1 VPEEL
6 EILEEI
12 SSVETIAS
20 GPSLRIRHLLE
31 KVYGRGNWRKCKGY
45 ARVRLPDG
53 FVGLAELHWYEAH
66 GLGRFDFKV
75 KRMLR
80 RES

>member
-1 VPEEL
+1 MSEEL

-20 GPSLRIRHLLE
+20 GPSLRIRLFLE
-31 KVYGRGNWRKCKGY
+31 KAYGRGNWRKCKGY

-75 KRMLR
+75 KRMLGR
-80 RES
+80 TS